1 MVSVSVVLTAVSSL
15 LFFCGKVVLYV
26 LYLGLM
32 VACRLGGLLERLEKT
47 EQMVRAREEL
57 AQRRILFSRLASAQV
72 NVASIQVIFA
82 PVQVIFASSGHFRL
96 NLGHFRLTSGTGN
109 FHLSSG
115 HFPSFQVTCLS
126 VHVIFADTDWIRIQ
140 SGHWTR
146 IRNPDPDPGGQ
157 K

>member
-1 MVSVSVVLTAVSSL
+1 
-15 LFFCGKVVLYV
+15 
-26 LYLGLM
+26 

-126 VHVIFADTDWIRIQ
+126 VHVIFADPDWIRIQ
-140 SGHWTR
+140 LGQWIR
-146 IRNPDPDPGGQ
+146 IRIQNWVRIRIQNSDQDPGGQ
-157 K
+157 KMTHKNRIKFIIFMF